1 MSKAKQMCGNQTVP
15 CTSGYCYTAT
25 YTFNGTVAVLRN
37 CDDPKDKYCP
47 DADKTCRSLTEKN
60 NLTYCAAACCTTDY
74 CNNYTPSS
82 ADGVMATKSI
92 LSLMAIAGFFF
103 A

>member
-1 MSKAKQMCGNQTVP
+1 MCGNQTVP

-25 YTFNGTVAVLRN
+25 YTINSTVVVVRD
-37 CDDPKDKYCP
+37 CDDPDDPKDKFCP
-47 DADKTCRSLTEKN
+47 NADETCRSKTGKN
-60 NLTYCAAACCTTDY
+60 NLKSCAGACCTTDN

-82 ADGVMATKSI
+82 AYGVMATKSI
-92 LSLMAIAGFFF
+92 LCLMAIVGFLF